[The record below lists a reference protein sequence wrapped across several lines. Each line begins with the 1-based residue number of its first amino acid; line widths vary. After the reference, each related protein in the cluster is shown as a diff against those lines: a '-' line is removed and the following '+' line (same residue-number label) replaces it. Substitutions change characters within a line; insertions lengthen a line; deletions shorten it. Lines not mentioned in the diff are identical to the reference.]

1 MDAIVYTRDDSEYAL
16 IKASLEK
23 DTGPMTVDRA
33 ALSGH
38 KRYDREYDV
47 AVVALD
53 GAEGMEVMLEHAKRF
68 PDTQII
74 WVTNDPYFA
83 GMAMRT
89 HIYDFIE
96 RPYDEERIE
105 RSIREA
111 IALCPNRNQWHLGRQ
126 GADGVSMC

>member
-1 MDAIVYTRDDSEYAL
+1 MEAIVYTRDDGEYGL
-16 IKASLEK
+16 IKAFLEK
-23 DTGPMTVDRA
+23 ETGSMKVERA
-33 ALSGH
+33 ELSGH
-38 KRYDREYDV
+38 KRYDKEYDV
-47 AVVALD
+47 AVVALN

-74 WVTNDPYFA
+74 WVTEDPFFA

-96 RPYDEERIE
+96 RPYDTERIE

-111 IALCPNRNQWHLGRQ
+111 IALSPNRNRWHFEREAL
-126 GADGVSMC
+126 V